1 MLLALQP
8 MPLRLLTLLAKHVRR
23 VITSIES
30 GDIEGAGRLLD
41 DMLQGELELFR
52 KGVSVCVRCWWWV

>member
-1 MLLALQP
+1 MLITSVQ
-8 MPLRLLTLLAKHVRR
+8 RLCR

-30 GDIEGAGRLLD
+30 GDSEGAGRLLD

-52 KGVSVCVRCWWWV
+52 KGGAACGQAEPKGEGCPTK